1 MITEDLLKMS
11 SNQVISFGEDISDVS
26 NTYCSTD
33 NEEVESGCMVTPGG
47 HKYYVL
53 ISLEDNLKPFICKSF
68 QSLEFC
74 IAFYSE
80 YELLSGFTVRR
91 SAEKTHSDEGSKS
104 KVGKRRRTMSE
115 RCGCEA
121 KLVLKYSPGNI
132 YFVYNFIEAHNHPL
146 VPEDSRHFLKGSRKM
161 STCSMNF
168 VFDASKVNI
177 GTMKS
182 FRMMKELLKGYENVG
197 ATSREFRNFD
207 RDLKVFVGVAN
218 AQMIIEKFKVKQETY
233 PCFFYDVDVDHV
245 GNLTKLFWAD
255 STARRNYDLYGDA
268 VSFDP
273 TFNTNKYNMVFA
285 PFTGVD
291 KHNKCVT
298 FASTLLSKEDVP
310 HFTWAFEALL
320 KAMGRNPVCIVTD
333 QCAVMKQAIPNC
345 FKATND
351 FPVSRHRL
359 CMWHITEKF
368 PEKLGHFL
376 CKETE
381 FMEKIKKY
389 IWSSVIEPDEFEQG
403 WKEVMKEFK
412 LEEHVWLSEMY
423 DMRESWIP
431 AYFRDKQMYG
441 LIRTTLRSESENCF
455 FSQFH
460 QNGSTLS
467 EFYIRFESA
476 MDKQHAAELY
486 NRAIFY
492 EIQEEILAA
501 RDDMRIQTIG
511 PEING
516 MKCYEMKDVKIKDK
530 IFQVEVS
537 RTYANCSCK
546 KFLMCGILCRHTF
559 CALNHFEVA
568 KIPRRLVLNRW
579 KKNAEN
585 KASLKNF
592 GVSLRSEREKA
603 VTKLK
608 KRKRECT
615 ICRSI
620 VHDKRTFPQKMKVAG
635 AEVQVQV
642 QTEFPVLGAEVE
654 KPVSGSEVE
663 TEVPTNI

>member
-1 MITEDLLKMS
+1 MITEDLVKMS
-11 SNQVISFGEDISDVS
+11 SNQGYVVEIVYENLYYSVVVILFYIFGEDISDVS

-47 HKYYVL
+47 HKYYVP
-53 ISLEDNLKPFICKSF
+53 ISVEDNLKPFIGKSF
-68 QSLEFC
+68 QSLESG

-80 YELLSGFTVRR
+80 YGLLSGFNVRR
-91 SAEKTHSDEGSKS
+91 SAEKTHSDHTILSKYLVCHKAGFSDAKLNCPEGSRS
-104 KVGKRRRTMSE
+104 KIGKRRRTMSG

-132 YFVYNFIEAHNHPL
+132 YIVYNFIEAHNHPL

-182 FRMMKELLKGYENVG
+182 FRMMKELVKGYENVG

-207 RDLKVFVGVAN
+207 RDLKAFVGVAD
-218 AQMIIEKFKVKQETY
+218 AQMIIEKFKVKQETD
-233 PCFFYDVDVDHV
+233 PCFFYDVDVDPA
-245 GNLTKLFWAD
+245 GNLTKLLWAD
-255 STARRNYDLYGDA
+255 STVRRNYELYGDA

-333 QCAVMKQAIPNC
+333 QCAAMKQAIPKC
-345 FKATND
+345 FKETND
-351 FPVSRHRL
+351 FPASRHRL

-368 PEKLGHFL
+368 PLKLGHFL

-403 WKEVMKEFK
+403 WK
-412 LEEHVWLSEMY
+412 
-423 DMRESWIP
+423 
-431 AYFRDKQMYG
+431 
-441 LIRTTLRSESENCF
+441 
-455 FSQFH
+455 
-460 QNGSTLS
+460 
-467 EFYIRFESA
+467 
-476 MDKQHAAELY
+476 
-486 NRAIFY
+486 
-492 EIQEEILAA
+492 
-501 RDDMRIQTIG
+501 
-511 PEING
+511 
-516 MKCYEMKDVKIKDK
+516 
-530 IFQVEVS
+530 
-537 RTYANCSCK
+537 
-546 KFLMCGILCRHTF
+546 
-559 CALNHFEVA
+559 
-568 KIPRRLVLNRW
+568 
-579 KKNAEN
+579 
-585 KASLKNF
+585 
-592 GVSLRSEREKA
+592 
-603 VTKLK
+603 
-608 KRKRECT
+608 
-615 ICRSI
+615 
-620 VHDKRTFPQKMKVAG
+620 
-635 AEVQVQV
+635 
-642 QTEFPVLGAEVE
+642 
-654 KPVSGSEVE
+654 
-663 TEVPTNI
+663 